1 MRVDRFFRVSEFL
14 AVVLGLACLEAYA
27 SRSVLSCSG
36 RWDFKAGESE
46 VWRQVDVPHD
56 ATVGR
61 SPVRCPDLGDH
72 GYVSGGRFFYRK
84 AIATPPE
91 AAGGRLSLR
100 FDGVYYDSTVS
111 VNGTVV
117 GGRKSGYLPF
127 EVPLDAGRMTNLVEV
142 TVDART
148 PNTRWNPGAGILRNV
163 SLVVRRGFALEPER
177 VFVRTVSAD
186 GKRAELR
193 IEVEGAEIVSPK
205 DGRLVVMH
213 DESLL
218 RTAGVDRKICDCTTQ
233 ELDALHLQETE
244 EKIPY
249 LEEVLPIFEGRT
261 PLVIEI
267 KAFGKNHAALTQQVC
282 ELLDRFPKLQ
292 YCIESFDPRVL
303 LWLRKHRP
311 EIIRGQLSAN
321 FIKDRNGLSAFAA
334 FALTHLFTNVL
345 TMPHFVAYKYHD
357 RGCIGAAISR
367 TLWGVQEFSWT
378 LRSVQE
384 VTETKKNG
392 ALPIF
397 ELCRPD
403 I

>member
-1 MRVDRFFRVSEFL
+1 MKIFL
-14 AVVLGLACLEAYA
+14 LILLCLLVLLLLLFLILPIGKRKKSGFYGLAAYSYA
-27 SRSVLSCSG
+27 HRGL
-36 RWDFKAGESE
+36 
-46 VWRQVDVPHD
+46 HD
-56 ATVGR
+56 IE
-61 SPVRCPDLGDH
+61 H
-72 GYVSGGRFFYRK
+72 GL
-84 AIATPPE
+84 PE
-91 AAGGRLSLR
+91 NSLR
-100 FDGVYYDSTVS
+100 AFRLAAEY
-111 VNGTVV
+111 
-117 GGRKSGYLPF
+117 GY
-127 EVPLDAGRMTNLVEV
+127 G
-142 TVDART
+142 
-148 PNTRWNPGAGILRNV
+148 
-163 SLVVRRGFALEPER
+163 
-177 VFVRTVSAD
+177 
-186 GKRAELR
+186 AELD
-193 IEVEGAEIVSPK
+193 VHLSK

-218 RTAGVDRKICDCTTQ
+218 RTAGVERNICDCTVQ

-249 LEEVLPIFEGRT
+249 LEEVLPIFEGRA

-267 KAFGKNHAALTQQVC
+267 KAYGKNHADLTQQVC

-321 FIKDRNGLSAFAA
+321 FIKDRNGLSAFTA
-334 FALTHLFTNVL
+334 FALTHLCTNVL
-345 TMPHFVAYKYHD
+345 TMPHFVAYKFQD
-357 RGCIGAAISR
+357 RGCLGAVVSR
-367 TLWGVQEFSWT
+367 KLWGVQEFSWT
-378 LRSVQE
+378 LRTVQE